1 MTSDPCELR
10 GQAAALRRA
19 ADRLTIL
26 RLRLSDTIADAAR
39 AEDAATRELG
49 ARLHARWRGTE
60 YPELG
65 RIAGGLRSSAA
76 VLEEVAVR
84 VERRSG
90 RRLGGYAGAGFLGRG
105 DDALRHVGDVA
116 GFVGTQHGARIGGF
130 PLLPTSAEGFLAHP
144 SHTLGIETP
153 DYDETD

>member
-1 MTSDPCELR
+1 MSPDPRELR

-26 RLRLSDTIADAAR
+26 RLRVANTIAGLAR
-39 AEDAATRELG
+39 AEDPATRGLG
-49 ARLHARWRGTE
+49 ARIHARWTATE
-60 YPELG
+60 QPELG

-84 VERRSG
+84 VERRCG

-105 DDALRHVGDVA
+105 DEALRHVEDVA
-116 GFVGTQHGARIGGF
+116 GFVGTRHGASIGGF
-130 PLLPTSAEGFLAHP
+130 PLLPTGAEGLLAHP

-153 DYDETD
+153 DYDEAD